1 MSGDNNRTVVWLEI
15 SEEGNRF
22 AYTSSIETA
31 LSQAQMQIASLDETI
46 ASVQNLKP
54 DCDWIDYALAASSG
68 ALCGLLDVFLIGK
81 PGESP
86 LGDITDKW
94 FESRTCDFAKICG
107 WKGNDKNPVKSAIGF
122 LERTF
127 KVPYDQ
133 RGVVMQAVLFLI

>member
-1 MSGDNNRTVVWLEI
+1 MEKECILLEI
-15 SEEGNRF
+15 NECGRGFS
-22 AYTSSIETA
+22 YTSSVESA
-31 LSQAQMQIASLDETI
+31 LSQAEQEIKHLDETI
-46 ASVQNLKP
+46 ESVKTLKP
-54 DCDWIDYALAASSG
+54 DCDAIDYALAASSG

-94 FESRTCDFAKICG
+94 FENRTCDFARICG
-107 WKGNDKNPVKSAIGF
+107 WKGNDENPTKSAIGF

-133 RGVVMQAVLFLI
+133 RGCGDSGSMVFGL